1 MGNIREMEHLV
12 HLGIPIR
19 FVFKGKLLWRLAL
32 EGRSLERPKIFVQN
46 ATIFDKFVSVIR
58 LR

>member
-1 MGNIREMEHLV
+1 MGNIREMKHLG

-19 FVFKGKLLWRLAL
+19 LVFKGKLLWRLAL
-32 EGRSLERPKIFVQN
+32 EGPKIFVQK

-58 LR
+58 LH